1 MAFIIK
7 TLVDITNTNAKRE
20 NRFEYQQQQNYL
32 TLLQTISLRSNPSII
47 EPPVASKVNTHKDFG
62 IKGNNNVWTMVFDF
76 EAASSHSVEMLI
88 GDLDLVPVIANLEET
103 IKLDPSAFFTTNG
116 KINTIFSEVSIA
128 SLDK

>member
-47 EPPVASKVNTHKDFG
+47 EPPTLAKANTHKDFD
-62 IKGNNNVWTMVFDF
+62 IKGNNNIWTMVFDF
-76 EAASSHSVEMLI
+76 EAANSHSVEMLV
-88 GDLDLVPVIANLEET
+88 GDLDLVPVIANLNET
-103 IKLDPSAFFTTNG
+103 VKLEPSVFFTTNG
-116 KINTIFSEVSIA
+116 SINTVFEEISLGQ
-128 SLDK
+128 LDK

>member
-32 TLLQTISLRSNPSII
+32 TLLQTISLRSNPNII
-47 EPPVASKVNTHKDFG
+47 EPPTVAKVNTNKDFG

-76 EAASSHSVEMLI
+76 EAAHSHSVEMLV
-88 GDLDLVPVIANLEET
+88 GDLDLVPVIANLNET
-103 IKLDPSAFFTTNG
+103 VKLEPSAFFTTNG

>member
-47 EPPVASKVNTHKDFG
+47 ELPAASKVNTYKDFG

>member
-1 MAFIIK
+1 
-7 TLVDITNTNAKRE
+7 
-20 NRFEYQQQQNYL
+20 
-32 TLLQTISLRSNPSII
+32 LQTISLRSNPSII
-47 EPPVASKVNTHKDFG
+47 EPPAASKVNTYKDFG

>member
-32 TLLQTISLRSNPSII
+32 TLLQTISLRSNPNII
-47 EPPVASKVNTHKDFG
+47 EPPTVAKVNTHKDFG

-76 EAASSHSVEMLI
+76 EAAHSHSVEMLV
-88 GDLDLVPVIANLEET
+88 GDLDLVPVIANLNET
-103 IKLDPSAFFTTNG
+103 VKLEPSAFFTTNG

>member
-47 EPPVASKVNTHKDFG
+47 EPPKVAKVNTNKDFG

-76 EAASSHSVEMLI
+76 EAAHSHSVEMLV
-88 GDLDLVPVIANLEET
+88 GDLDLVPVIADLNET
-103 IKLDPSAFFTTNG
+103 VKLDPSAFFTTNG
-116 KINTIFSEVSIA
+116 KINTIFGEVSIA

>member
-1 MAFIIK
+1 MAFLIK

-32 TLLQTISLRSNPSII
+32 TLLQTISLRSNPNII
-47 EPPVASKVNTHKDFG
+47 EPPAVAKVNTHKDFG

-76 EAASSHSVEMLI
+76 EAAHSHSVEMLI
-88 GDLDLVPVIANLEET
+88 GDLDLVPVIANLNET
-103 IKLDPSAFFTTNG
+103 VKLEPSAFFTTNG